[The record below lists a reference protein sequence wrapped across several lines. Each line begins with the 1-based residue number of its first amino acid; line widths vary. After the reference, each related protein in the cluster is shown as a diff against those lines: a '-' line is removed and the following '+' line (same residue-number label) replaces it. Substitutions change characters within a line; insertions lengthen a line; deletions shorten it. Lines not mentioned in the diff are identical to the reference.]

1 VSLEWPNISR
11 NTLALCNDIA
21 LFDRKTFRT
30 LIEPTPVDHCP
41 LRTRRFLP
49 GIDMSSLNSQT
60 TFVPGRL
67 EQMSTRIAFFIAGVG
82 IAAWAPLV
90 PYAKARAGLDEGT
103 LGLLLLCLGVGSIL
117 AMPLAGILSSRF
129 GCRRVTTG
137 GALLI
142 CTALPLL
149 ATVSSI
155 PALVAALF
163 MFGAGLGTVD
173 STVNLQAVIV
183 ERASGKNMMSGFH
196 GLFSLGGIVGA
207 AGVSGLLGL
216 GISPLGATLVVI
228 VMLLI
233 ALAKAVPHLLPY
245 GSKGSGPAFAVPHGI
260 VLFIGGMCFIVFLA
274 EGAALDWSAVFLVQE
289 RGIDTAY
296 AGLGYAAF
304 ALTMTA
310 GRLTGDKIVRRLGAT
325 RVIVFGGLT
334 AAAGLFLA
342 TFAPD
347 WKAALVGYALL
358 GAGCSNIVPVL
369 YTAVGKQ
376 TVMPESIAVPAI
388 TTLGYAG
395 ILAGPAVIGFVA
407 HGSSL
412 SFAFALMALLLVAVA
427 IGGKVLRV

>member
-1 VSLEWPNISR
+1 MTNL
-11 NTLALCNDIA
+11 
-21 LFDRKTFRT
+21 KTQS
-30 LIEPTPVDHCP
+30 P
-41 LRTRRFLP
+41 
-49 GIDMSSLNSQT
+49 
-60 TFVPGRL
+60 FVPGRL
-67 EQMSTRIAFFIAGVG
+67 EQMSTRIAFFIAGLG

-90 PYAKARAGLDEGT
+90 PYAKVRAGLDDGT

-117 AMPLAGILSSRF
+117 AMPLAGMLASRF
-129 GCRRVTTG
+129 GCRKVATG
-137 GALLI
+137 GTLLI
-142 CTALPLL
+142 CLALPLL

-155 PALVAALF
+155 PALIAALF
-163 MFGAGLGTVD
+163 IFGAGLGTVD

-216 GISPLGATLVVI
+216 GISPLGATLVVVVI
-228 VMLLI
+228 LLI
-233 ALAKAVPHLLPY
+233 ALARAAPHLLPY
-245 GSKGSGPAFAVPHGI
+245 GSDSSGPAFAIPHGI
-260 VLFIGGMCFIVFLA
+260 VLFIGVMCFIVFLA
-274 EGAALDWSAVFLVQE
+274 EGAALDWSAVFLAQE

-304 ALTMTA
+304 ALTMTT
-310 GRLTGDKIVRRLGAT
+310 GRLTGDSIVRRLGAT
-325 RVIVFGGLT
+325 RVMVFGGLT
-334 AAAGLFLA
+334 AAAGLFMATLA
-342 TFAPD
+342 PG
-347 WKAALVGYALL
+347 WEAALVGYALL

-395 ILAGPAVIGFVA
+395 ILAGPAVIGFIA

-412 SFAFALMALLLVAVA
+412 SFAFGLMAMLLVAVA
-427 IGGKVLRV
+427 IGGKVLKV

>member
-1 VSLEWPNISR
+1 MTSL
-11 NTLALCNDIA
+11 
-21 LFDRKTFRT
+21 KT
-30 LIEPTPVDHCP
+30 PT
-41 LRTRRFLP
+41 
-49 GIDMSSLNSQT
+49 S
-60 TFVPGRL
+60 FVPGHL
-67 EQMSTRIAFFIAGVG
+67 EQMSTRIAFFIAGLG

-117 AMPLAGILSSRF
+117 AMPMAGLLASRF
-129 GCRRVTTG
+129 GCRRVAAG
-137 GALLI
+137 GTLLI
-142 CTALPLL
+142 CAALPLL
-149 ATVSSI
+149 ATVSSV
-155 PALVAALF
+155 PALIATLF

-196 GLFSLGGIVGA
+196 GMFSLGGIVGA

-216 GISPLGATLVVI
+216 GISPLGAMLVVI
-228 VMLLI
+228 AVLLL
-233 ALAKAVPHLLPY
+233 ALLKAAPHLLPY
-245 GSKGSGPAFAVPHGI
+245 GSESTGPAFAVPHGI

-274 EGAALDWSAVFLVQE
+274 EGAALDWSAVFLTQE

-310 GRLTGDKIVRRLGAT
+310 GRLTGDRIVRHLGST
-325 RVIVFGGLT
+325 RVMVFGGLT
-334 AAAGLFLA
+334 AAAGLALA
-342 TFAPD
+342 TFAPT
-347 WKAALVGYALL
+347 WEMALVGYALL

-376 TVMPESIAVPAI
+376 TVMPEHIAVPAI

-395 ILAGPAVIGFVA
+395 ILAGPALIGFIA

-412 SFAFALMALLLVAVA
+412 SFAFGLMALLLVAVA
-427 IGGKVLRV
+427 IGGKVLKA

>member
-1 VSLEWPNISR
+1 MTNL
-11 NTLALCNDIA
+11 NTQAA
-21 LFDRKTFRT
+21 
-30 LIEPTPVDHCP
+30 
-41 LRTRRFLP
+41 
-49 GIDMSSLNSQT
+49 
-60 TFVPGRL
+60 FVPGRL
-67 EQMSTRIAFFIAGVG
+67 EQMSTRIAFFIAGFG

-117 AMPLAGILSSRF
+117 AMPMAGILATRF
-129 GCRRVTTG
+129 GCRRVLSG
-137 GALLI
+137 GTLLI
-142 CTALPLL
+142 CAALPLL
-149 ATVSSI
+149 ATVSTI
-155 PALVAALF
+155 PALIAALF

-183 ERASGKNMMSGFH
+183 ERASGKTMMSGFH

-207 AGVSGLLGL
+207 AGVSALLGL

-228 VMLLI
+228 VMLI
-233 ALAKAVPHLLPY
+233 VALLKAAPHLLPY
-245 GSKGSGPAFAVPHGI
+245 GSESSGPAFAVPHGI

-274 EGAALDWSAVFLVQE
+274 EGAALDWSAVFLAQE

-304 ALTMTA
+304 ALTMTV
-310 GRLTGDKIVRRLGAT
+310 GRLTGDAIVRRLGAT
-325 RVIVFGGLT
+325 RVIVLGGLT
-334 AAAGLFLA
+334 AAAGLALA
-342 TFAPD
+342 TFAPS
-347 WKAALVGYALL
+347 WEAALVGYALL

-395 ILAGPAVIGFVA
+395 ILAGPAVIGFIA

-412 SFAFALMALLLVAVA
+412 SFAFGLMAVLLMAVA
-427 IGGKVLRV
+427 IGGKVLKV

>member
-1 VSLEWPNISR
+1 MTNL
-11 NTLALCNDIA
+11 T
-21 LFDRKTFRT
+21 T
-30 LIEPTPVDHCP
+30 PTP
-41 LRTRRFLP
+41 
-49 GIDMSSLNSQT
+49 
-60 TFVPGRL
+60 FVPGRL
-67 EQMSTRIAFFIAGVG
+67 EQMSTRIAFFIAGFG

-117 AMPLAGILSSRF
+117 AMPMAGLLATRF
-129 GCRRVTTG
+129 GCRRVLTG
-137 GALLI
+137 GTLLI
-142 CTALPLL
+142 CVALPLL

-155 PALVAALF
+155 PALIAALF

-183 ERASGKNMMSGFH
+183 ERASGKTMMSGFH

-207 AGVSGLLGL
+207 AGVSALLGF
-216 GISPLGATLVVI
+216 GVSPLGAMLVVI
-228 VMLLI
+228 VLLLI
-233 ALAKAVPHLLPY
+233 ALCKAAPHLLPY
-245 GSKGSGPAFAVPHGI
+245 GSESSGPAFAVPHGI

-274 EGAALDWSAVFLVQE
+274 EGAALDWSAVFLAQE

-304 ALTMTA
+304 ALTMTV

-325 RVIVFGGLT
+325 RVIVVGGLT

-342 TFAPD
+342 TFAPS
-347 WKAALVGYALL
+347 WEMALVGYALL

-395 ILAGPAVIGFVA
+395 ILAGPAVIGFIA

-412 SFAFALMALLLVAVA
+412 SFAFGLMAVLLVAVA
-427 IGGKVLRV
+427 IGGKVLKV

>member
-1 VSLEWPNISR
+1 M
-11 NTLALCNDIA
+11 T
-21 LFDRKTFRT
+21 
-30 LIEPTPVDHCP
+30 
-41 LRTRRFLP
+41 
-49 GIDMSSLNSQT
+49 SLNPQDT
-60 TFVPGRL
+60 LVPGRL
-67 EQMSTRIAFFIAGVG
+67 QQMSTRIAFFIAGLG

-117 AMPLAGILSSRF
+117 AMPLAGILATRF
-129 GCRRVTTG
+129 GCRKVATG
-137 GALLI
+137 GTLLI
-142 CTALPLL
+142 CAALPLL

-155 PALVAALF
+155 PALIATLF

-183 ERASGKNMMSGFH
+183 ERASGKHMMSGFH

-207 AGVSGLLGL
+207 AGVSALLGL
-216 GISPLGATLVVI
+216 GLTPLAAMLVV
-228 VMLLI
+228 VAVLI
-233 ALAKAVPHLLPY
+233 GALFKAVPHMLPY
-245 GSKGSGPAFAVPHGI
+245 GSESSGPAFAIPHGI
-260 VLFIGGMCFIVFLA
+260 VLFIGGMCFIVFLT
-274 EGAALDWSAVFLVQE
+274 EGAALDWSAVFLAQE

-310 GRLTGDKIVRRLGAT
+310 GRLMGDRIVRRLGAT
-325 RVIVFGGLT
+325 RVILFGGLL

-342 TFAPD
+342 TFAPS
-347 WKAALVGYALL
+347 WEAALLGYALV

-407 HGSSL
+407 HASSL
-412 SFAFALMALLLVAVA
+412 SFAFGLMAVLLVAVA
-427 IGGKVLRV
+427 IGGKVLKV

>member
-1 VSLEWPNISR
+1 M
-11 NTLALCNDIA
+11 T
-21 LFDRKTFRT
+21 
-30 LIEPTPVDHCP
+30 
-41 LRTRRFLP
+41 
-49 GIDMSSLNSQT
+49 SLNPQDT
-60 TFVPGRL
+60 LVPGRL
-67 EQMSTRIAFFIAGVG
+67 QQMSTRIAFFIAGLG

-117 AMPLAGILSSRF
+117 AMPLAGILATRF
-129 GCRRVTTG
+129 GCRKVATG
-137 GALLI
+137 GTLLI
-142 CTALPLL
+142 CAALPLL

-155 PALVAALF
+155 PALIATLF

-183 ERASGKNMMSGFH
+183 ERASGRNMMSGFH

-207 AGVSGLLGL
+207 AGVSALLGL
-216 GISPLGATLVVI
+216 GLTPLTAMLVMVAVLIGALF
-228 VMLLI
+228 
-233 ALAKAVPHLLPY
+233 KAVPHMLPY
-245 GSKGSGPAFAVPHGI
+245 GSESSGPAFAIPHGI
-260 VLFIGGMCFIVFLA
+260 VLFIGGMCFIVFLT
-274 EGAALDWSAVFLVQE
+274 EGAALDWSAVFLAQE

-310 GRLTGDKIVRRLGAT
+310 GRLMGDRIVRRLGAT
-325 RVIVFGGLT
+325 RVILFGGLL

-342 TFAPD
+342 TFAPS
-347 WKAALVGYALL
+347 WEAALLGYALV

-407 HGSSL
+407 HASSL
-412 SFAFALMALLLVAVA
+412 SFAFGLMAVLLVAVA
-427 IGGKVLRV
+427 IGGKVLKV

>member
-1 VSLEWPNISR
+1 MTN
-11 NTLALCNDIA
+11 
-21 LFDRKTFRT
+21 
-30 LIEPTPVDHCP
+30 
-41 LRTRRFLP
+41 
-49 GIDMSSLNSQT
+49 LNAQFS
-60 TFVPGRL
+60 FVPGRL
-67 EQMSTRIAFFIAGVG
+67 EQMSTRVAFFIAGLG

-90 PYAKARAGLDEGT
+90 PYAKARAGMDEGT

-117 AMPLAGILSSRF
+117 AMPIAGMLATRF
-129 GCRRVTTG
+129 GCRRVVSAG
-137 GALLI
+137 VLLI
-142 CTALPLL
+142 CAALPLL

-155 PALVAALF
+155 PALIATLF

-207 AGVSGLLGL
+207 AGVSALLGL

-228 VMLLI
+228 AVLI
-233 ALAKAVPHLLPY
+233 AALLKAAPHLLPY
-245 GSKGSGPAFAVPHGI
+245 GSESSGPAFAVPHGI
-260 VLFIGGMCFIVFLA
+260 VLFIGMMCFIVFLT
-274 EGAALDWSAVFLVQE
+274 EGAVLDWSAVFLTSE
-289 RGIDTAY
+289 RAIDTAY

-310 GRLTGDKIVRRLGAT
+310 GRLTGDAIVRRLGAT
-325 RVIVFGGLT
+325 KVIVFGGLT
-334 AAAGLFLA
+334 AAVGLSLA
-342 TFAPD
+342 TFAPT
-347 WKAALVGYALL
+347 WEAALAGYALV

-376 TVMPESIAVPAI
+376 TVMPQSIAVPAI

-412 SFAFALMALLLVAVA
+412 SFAFGLMAVLLVAVA
-427 IGGKVLRV
+427 IGGKVLKV